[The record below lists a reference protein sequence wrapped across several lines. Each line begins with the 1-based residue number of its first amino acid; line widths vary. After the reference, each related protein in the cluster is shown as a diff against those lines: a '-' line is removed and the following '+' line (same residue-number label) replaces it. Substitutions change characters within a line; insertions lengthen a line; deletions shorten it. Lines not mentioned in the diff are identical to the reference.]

1 VSRPLILGEFRRSLD
16 DRFRVSVPADLAD
29 LLAGDDE
36 ECILAKEQAGALS
49 LWNKL
54 DWGQKLDDGVRLVRE
69 KMQAGRFDGRVEE
82 VQMLGRLL
90 STRHTAVRL
99 AGRSRLVIPEGFR
112 DFLGVE
118 AGGELLVVG
127 AAVCLELWRPAAWC
141 AYVQQKMPDFRRL
154 FDQLSG

>member
-1 VSRPLILGEFRRSLD
+1 MSRPLILGEFRRSLD
-16 DRFRVSVPADLAD
+16 ERFRISVPTELTEP
-29 LLAGDDE
+29 LAGDGE
-36 ECILAKEQAGALS
+36 ECILAKEQVGALS
-49 LWNKL
+49 LWNKA

-90 STRHTAVRL
+90 STRHTTIRL
-99 AGRSRLVIPEGFR
+99 AGRSRLVVPEGFR

-118 AGGELLVVG
+118 AGGELLLVG
-127 AAVCLELWRPAAWC
+127 AAVCIELWRPAAWF
-141 AYVQQKMPDFRRL
+141 AYIQQRMPDFRRL